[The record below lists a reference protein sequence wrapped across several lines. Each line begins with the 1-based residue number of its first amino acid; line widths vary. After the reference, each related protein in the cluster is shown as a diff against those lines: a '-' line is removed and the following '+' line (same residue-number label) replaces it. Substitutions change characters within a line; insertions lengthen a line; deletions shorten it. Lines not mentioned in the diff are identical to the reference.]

1 MVDESRTET
10 AGTGSD
16 RRVVDPVYAMN
27 TRTSNFCGCLECVF
41 LCFGLPV
48 VSLVAHLVLTPL
60 EPQSRLGTK
69 LLKI

>member
-48 VSLVAHLVLTPL
+48 VSLG
-60 EPQSRLGTK
+60 S
-69 LLKI
+69 